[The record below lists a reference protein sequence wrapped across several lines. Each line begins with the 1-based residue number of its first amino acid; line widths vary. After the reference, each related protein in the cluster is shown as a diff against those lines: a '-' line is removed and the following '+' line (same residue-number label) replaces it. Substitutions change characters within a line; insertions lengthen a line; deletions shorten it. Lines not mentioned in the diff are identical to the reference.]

1 MSNKKASININ
12 QRYLALL
19 MDSVLKGESFSLDF
33 LCFENSSNIYFY
45 PINSFSESLVSENS
59 NFRTTKIKINPED
72 EIDSLLDLESNGN
85 NLEFNWKWESKK
97 LKYITEFISNEAE
110 KISIILSYLQS
121 STRFY
126 KNNEIIS
133 LEITYPH
140 SKYYSKVMQ
149 SQIQNLK
156 EDQETIHS
164 RNLLWLGEDNFF
176 KIKNLKIGCV
186 GAGGLNN
193 PFVVQAMHHGYTNF
207 VLVDADTL
215 EIHNFN
221 RFLGAKK
228 SQLGRLKVD
237 ILKEILC
244 EFLTSVEVEAIPNFF
259 PEKSAIDALS
269 TCDILVGGVDNDYS
283 RLQIQILAL
292 CLEKPYLDMGS
303 GVLLKDNHSLNVE
316 IEERGGQIKLFIP
329 GEACI
334 SCMGLNPSIVKD
346 FNRFKLDVL
355 HGYIM
360 GTELTP
366 ASILSLNN
374 SISSMAIKL
383 LTDYITNEGTNL
395 RHLKYNEK
403 SFKLYSVK
411 TEKSIPCKV
420 CGMK

>member
-12 QRYLALL
+12 QHYLALL
-19 MDSVLKGESFSLDF
+19 IDSVLKGESFSLDF
-33 LCFENSSNIYFY
+33 LCFENISNIYFY
-45 PINSFSESLVSENS
+45 PINSFSESLVSANS
-59 NFRTTKIKINPED
+59 NFCITNIKINPED
-72 EIDSLLDLESNGN
+72 EIDSLLDFESNN
-85 NLEFNWKWESKK
+85 NLEFSWKWETKK
-97 LKYITEFISNEAE
+97 LKYITEFILNEEE
-110 KISIILSYLQS
+110 KISNILSYLQS
-121 STRFY
+121 STKFY

-140 SKYYSKVMQ
+140 SKSYLKVRQ
-149 SQIQNLK
+149 SQIQNSE

-164 RNLLWLGEDNFF
+164 RNLLWLGEDNFY
-176 KIKNLKIGCV
+176 KIKHLKIGCV

-193 PFVVQAMHHGYTNF
+193 PFVIQAMHHGYTNF

-228 SQLGRLKVD
+228 TQLGRLKVE

-244 EFLTSVEVEAIPNFF
+244 EFSTSVEVEAIPNFF
-259 PEKSAIDALS
+259 PEKSAVEALS

-316 IEERGGQIKLFIP
+316 IEERGGQIKLFVP
-329 GEACI
+329 AEACI
-334 SCMGLNPSIVKD
+334 SCMGLNPSTVKD
-346 FNRFKLDVL
+346 FNRVKLDVL
-355 HGYIM
+355 HGYII

-366 ASILSLNN
+366 ASILSLNS
-374 SISSMAIKL
+374 SIASMAIKL
-383 LTDYITNEGTNL
+383 LTDYITSVGTNIK
-395 RHLKYNEK
+395 HLKYNEK
-403 SFKLYSVK
+403 SFKLFSVQA
-411 TEKSIPCKV
+411 EKNKFCKV
-420 CGMK
+420 CGEN